1 MAQHPAP
8 SESPDGLTADL
19 IQHVRA
25 NPELMQV
32 LSVVRSLRLPDWRIV
47 AGAVYQTVWNARTG
61 RQPTYGIKDFD
72 VVYFDGS
79 DLSWDAEDV
88 VIRRVQAAFDAALR
102 DRVEVRNQARVH
114 LWFKDHFGEDYAP
127 LPDTDT
133 MITRFVS
140 PAFAVGIRLE
150 PDDEISVFAP
160 FGLEDL
166 FAMKLRPNPHRPL
179 SSAWDSVVAKA
190 CARWPEIEVIRPGA

>member
-1 MAQHPAP
+1 MPEHSAP
-8 SESPDGLTADL
+8 SEIPDGLTPEL
-19 IQHVRA
+19 IQIVRA

-32 LSVVRSLRLPDWRIV
+32 LRVVRSLRLPDWRIV
-47 AGAVYQTVWNARTG
+47 AGAVYQTAWNVRTS
-61 RQPTYGIKDFD
+61 RAPTYGIKDFD

-88 VIRRVQAAFDAALR
+88 VIRRVQSAFDATLR

-114 LWFKDHFGEDYAP
+114 LWFKDHFGDDYAP

-150 PDDEISVFAP
+150 TDHDISVFAP
-160 FGLEDL
+160 FGLKDL
-166 FAMKLRPNPHRPL
+166 FEMKLRPNPLRPL

-190 CARWPEIEVIRPGA
+190 CARWPEIEVIKPGA